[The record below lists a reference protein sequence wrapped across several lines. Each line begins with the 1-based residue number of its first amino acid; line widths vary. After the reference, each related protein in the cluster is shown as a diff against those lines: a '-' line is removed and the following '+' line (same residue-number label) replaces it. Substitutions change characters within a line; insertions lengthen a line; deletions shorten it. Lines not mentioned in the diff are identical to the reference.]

1 MTITSADFRSC
12 LGCFATGVT
21 VITLD
26 QDGEVHGMTA
36 NAFTSVSLDP
46 PLVLVCINRLSRTY
60 AYLQNKNRF
69 GVNILAE
76 DQKAIS
82 EYYALP
88 ANTREKTQRVAVRFL
103 PTKNGTPMLEGALAQ
118 LECRTHDTQIS
129 GDHTIFIAEIE
140 EVQVRKGK
148 PLLYFCGDYRSI
160 GIAPALSNSE

>member
-76 DQKAIS
+76 DQKAIQ
-82 EYYALP
+82 
-88 ANTREKTQRVAVRFL
+88 NITQFQL
-103 PTKNGTPMLEGALAQ
+103 ILAKRLRGSLYVFFRQ
-118 LECRTHDTQIS
+118 RTVHRCWKAHWRNWSAARTT
-129 GDHTIFIAEIE
+129 HKFPVTI
-140 EVQVRKGK
+140 
-148 PLLYFCGDYRSI
+148 PSL
-160 GIAPALSNSE
+160 